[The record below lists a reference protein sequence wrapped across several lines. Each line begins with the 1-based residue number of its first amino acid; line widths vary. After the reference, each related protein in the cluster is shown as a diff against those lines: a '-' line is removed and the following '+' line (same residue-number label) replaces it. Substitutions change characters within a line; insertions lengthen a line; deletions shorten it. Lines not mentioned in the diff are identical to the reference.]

1 MKRSASFIL
10 LTLVA
15 FAGCRSIRT
24 AKSLDTLR
32 EVKIERGTILT
43 LGGKMPPTTDF
54 CNWSGAVCTL
64 KPNTFGGTESM
75 SLSET
80 ETGQISQFH
89 FYYGLMSIDM
99 VDAQINDY
107 TRLIGKP
114 PRDSK
119 VKIGEIDV
127 HRVKWTDSTTTFE
140 LTYKSDQQQIEGSA
154 TLSDN
159 SLTKPID

>member
-1 MKRSASFIL
+1 
-10 LTLVA
+10 
-15 FAGCRSIRT
+15 
-24 AKSLDTLR
+24 
-32 EVKIERGTILT
+32 
-43 LGGKMPPTTDF
+43 
-54 CNWSGAVCTL
+54 
-64 KPNTFGGTESM
+64 
-75 SLSET
+75 
-80 ETGQISQFH
+80 
-89 FYYGLMSIDM
+89 M

-159 SLTKPID
+159 SLTKPND